1 MKFRDF
7 NLVNSRV
14 QFHALH
20 SAPEK
25 MAKCG
30 FALDCFH
37 YAHWIIIHM
46 IDLMTG
52 HFDQLSK
59 QYFVTANKSFLFEIR
74 QA

>member
-1 MKFRDF
+1 M
-7 NLVNSRV
+7 LYI
-14 QFHALH
+14 LH
-20 SAPEK
+20 LKK

-59 QYFVTANKSFLFEIR
+59 QYFVTANKSFLFEIG